1 MKRNLRDS
9 PTLATVS
16 KSHMRLAAQHRLRL
30 SPAPHETRLVLS
42 SHLAEPEAV
51 LDPTLL
57 APTDH
62 LPH

>member
-1 MKRNLRDS
+1 MKRNLRDT

-30 SPAPHETRLVLS
+30 SPAPHERLVLS
-42 SHLAEPEAV
+42 TSHLAEPEAV